1 MKMLIRLCRI
11 GPICWPIWYDYSR
24 NKINLIFNASNGW
37 QFTRHLFWKYI
48 SIFLQKSNSR
58 TRQIR
63 INVRNIQVGLLAYK
77 YKDRSTCIK
86 CNPHISFF
94 CIQTHFSLILFL
106 ITLLLPRTLSFFNSP
121 YFIFFALFFHY
132 SIFFIL
138 SLFGLSLDFLFY
150 ELIYSQL
157 VFIHLHRNQRCQGE
171 FSTIHVKRVPILIS
185 IMHYLSIKLPR
196 PTK

>member
-1 MKMLIRLCRI
+1 MGLWNTLFDAIWSPSSSPSSKEFILELSSSLKLLRLCRI

-94 CIQTHFSLILFL
+94 CIQTHFSLSLFL
-106 ITLLLPRTLSFFNSP
+106 ITLILLQTL
-121 YFIFFALFFHY
+121 LF
-132 SIFFIL
+132 
-138 SLFGLSLDFLFY
+138 
-150 ELIYSQL
+150 
-157 VFIHLHRNQRCQGE
+157 
-171 FSTIHVKRVPILIS
+171 
-185 IMHYLSIKLPR
+185 
-196 PTK
+196 